1 MHVLKAISLMFS
13 KVIFPPFQTMGA
25 FDLQG
30 VASLDLGGGGLIGRI
45 YVGTTRYCY
54 ILNIYAVDLIV
65 AAKYFQEQVY
75 GCY

>member
-1 MHVLKAISLMFS
+1 
-13 KVIFPPFQTMGA
+13 MGA

-30 VASLDLGGGGLIGRI
+30 VASLEPGGGGGLIGRI

-54 ILNIYAVDLIV
+54 IPNIYAVGHIV
-65 AAKYFQEQVY
+65 TAKYSQEQVY